1 MIFRLDNESRIR
13 LERHVLQA
21 MCRGTRE
28 GSVREVGKALL
39 KTYRWREPIHQ
50 AIFACLV
57 ELAAG
62 NLDDLRSDLAQRM
75 TRKGFPDIEWN
86 DFFAPCSLSRQEA
99 EGLMRELSGL
109 D

>member
-1 MIFRLDNESRIR
+1 MSSALDNEARVR
-13 LERHVLQA
+13 FERQVLQA
-21 MCRGTRE
+21 MCQGTRE
-28 GSVREVGKALL
+28 GSVREVGKVLL

-57 ELAAG
+57 ELPAG
-62 NLDDLRSDLAQRM
+62 NLEDLRSYLPGRM

-99 EGLMRELSGL
+99 ERLMGELSGL